1 MGVIE
6 RKMQRN
12 RAFTLVELLV
22 VIAIIGI
29 LIGLLL
35 PAVQAAREAAR
46 RMKCQNSLKQV
57 GLALHQYHDTNSC
70 LPASGTE
77 YFYGVRAYNDG
88 YYSGRVVLLP
98 YLEQGARYDALV
110 EDMKNNRTDGFTGV
124 IPAESG
130 RIPWN
135 DGTIDFMT
143 CPSDPESTRKT
154 SAWPVCSRLSAAL
167 CGGDSFFPDTET
179 GLFDTNDSRGLFRPM
194 KWKNFGDCTDGTS
207 QTAAVAETCIGDFNS
222 DRVKG
227 GVAMTLELFDTEQNK
242 IVPNQ
247 CLVLGVDAKDRQ
259 KLSSTLP
266 APRNNFFYD
275 GVSVTSLFTTILP
288 PNAPLCCFYKVVGTS
303 TPVGFVGGASS
314 YHPGGANVLL
324 TDGSV
329 HFVSDSIDCGDLK
342 ADEPTSGQ
350 SPYGVWGALGTP
362 AGGESKGL

>member
-1 MGVIE
+1 M
-6 RKMQRN
+6 KTN

-46 RMKCQNSLKQV
+46 RIKCQNSLKQV
-57 GLALHQYHDTNSC
+57 GLALHQYHDVNSC
-70 LPASGTE
+70 LPAAGME
-77 YFYGVRAYNDG
+77 VFFGVPAYNGG
-88 YYSGRVVLLP
+88 YYSGRITLLP
-98 YLEQGARYDALV
+98 FLEQAARYDALV

-124 IPAESG
+124 IPPESG

-143 CPSDPESTRKT
+143 CPSDPQSTQKT
-154 SAWPVCSRLSAAL
+154 SFWPVCSRLSAAF
-167 CGGDSFFPDTET
+167 CGGDAFFPDSGT
-179 GLFDTNDSRGLFRPM
+179 GTFESNDSRGLFRPM
-194 KWKNFGDCTDGTS
+194 KWKNFGACTDGTS
-207 QTAAVAETCIGDFNS
+207 HTAAVAETCIGDFNS

-227 GVAMTLELFDTEQNK
+227 GIAMTQELFDAERNK
-242 IVPNQ
+242 IVPNR
-247 CLVLGVDAKDRQ
+247 CLIHGVDPNDPK
-259 KLSSTLP
+259 KLTSTLP

-288 PNAPLCCFYKVVGTS
+288 PNAPMCLFVKVVGQS

-314 YHPGGANVLL
+314 YHPGGVNVLL

-329 HFVSDSIDCGDLK
+329 QFVGDGIDCGDLG
-342 ADEPTSGQ
+342 ADEPTSGA
-350 SPYGVWGALGTP
+350 SPYGIWGAMGSP
-362 AGGESKGL
+362 AGGESKEL